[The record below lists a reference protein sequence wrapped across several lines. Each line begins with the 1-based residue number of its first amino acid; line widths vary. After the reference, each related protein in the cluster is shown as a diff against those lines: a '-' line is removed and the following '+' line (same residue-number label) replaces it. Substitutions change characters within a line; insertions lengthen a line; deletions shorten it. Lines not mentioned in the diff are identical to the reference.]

1 MKVIAWIFLI
11 ILILIAVLAVGMGIL
26 SHIRAAERE
35 ERTIELQ
42 QENLIYKEKIE
53 RLCVFPSGYAPTVS
67 GKMLNLTQ
75 YNLAV
80 KDTILDVKKDVVYGA
95 WHSGS
100 TIDDRQYRQAFPE
113 LRPNGIRYEVVDNQ
127 CYVADVILPLTFD
140 HRSHKISVGGV
151 DWESYRSDK
160 PPYNSR
166 EDFFAYIC
174 LRKSCERKPPKPIP
188 PNAKVYDIRDPKENV
203 ESFEDKRFPDV
214 IFYADP
220 VFAPYQDRSGKTYQ
234 EYVFYTSDKNSDP
247 TYSDNFQ
254 ISTRVYAETTST
266 LESQEKPSFFKSSA
280 FEDQVKPNTIFYRK
294 ISGNNSFDFYIDGGS
309 IEVESFST
317 NVLPIMNKFI
327 HAVQAYPQQFISDR
341 APQ

>member
-67 GKMLNLTQ
+67 GKMFNLTD
-75 YNLAV
+75 YNIAI
-80 KDTILDVKKDVVYGA
+80 KDTIFDVKKDVVYGA
-95 WHSGS
+95 SR
-100 TIDDRQYRQAFPE
+100 TRTLDRQRTHEFRE
-113 LRPNGIRYEVVDNQ
+113 LRPNGIRYEVVNNQ
-127 CYVADVILPLTFD
+127 CYVSDIILPLTFD
-140 HRSHKISVGGV
+140 HKSHKISVGGV
-151 DWESYRSDK
+151 DWDQDLYDRGEYH
-160 PPYNSR
+160 NR
-166 EDFFAYIC
+166 EDFFAHIC
-174 LRKSCERKPPKPIP
+174 LKKSCERKPPEPIP

-234 EYVFYTSDKNSDP
+234 EYVFYTSGKNSDP

-309 IEVESFST
+309 IDVESFST
-317 NVLPIMNKFI
+317 NVLPIMSEFI